1 MLGVGKDIKQPKLS
15 FNAGKS
21 VIDTTTLENPQAI
34 SVILKVNIH
43 MLYDLVITFFGIYLT
58 EMHT

>member
-21 VIDTTTLENPQAI
+21 VIDTTALENP
-34 SVILKVNIH
+34 
-43 MLYDLVITFFGIYLT
+43 
-58 EMHT
+58 